1 MLFRVIKWRT
11 EEITEKI
18 TITPDADK
26 TPIIQ
31 RDLLDLDMVQI
42 RGIRP
47 GDMAEA
53 PGAEV
58 TTKIGLMKGVE
69 VTTKIGLMKGVDGRS
84 VELNITLTVCQLN
97 TI

>member
-1 MLFRVIKWRT
+1 MKFVVIRVIKWRT

-31 RDLLDLDMVQI
+31 KDLIDLDMVQI

-58 TTKIGLMKGVE
+58 TTKIGLMKGV
-69 VTTKIGLMKGVDGRS
+69 DGRS
-84 VELNITLTVCQLN
+84 VELNITLTECQLN

>member
-1 MLFRVIKWRT
+1 MFRVIKWRT

-47 GDMAEA
+47 GDMAEV
-53 PGAEV
+53 PGA
-58 TTKIGLMKGVE
+58 E

>member
-1 MLFRVIKWRT
+1 MKFVVIRVIKWRT

-31 RDLLDLDMVQI
+31 KDLLDLDMVKI

-58 TTKIGLMKGVE
+58 TTKIGLMKGV
-69 VTTKIGLMKGVDGRS
+69 DGRS
-84 VELNITLTVCQLN
+84 VELNITLTECQLN

>member
-1 MLFRVIKWRT
+1 MKFVVIRVIKWRT

-31 RDLLDLDMVQI
+31 KDLLDLDMAQI

-58 TTKIGLMKGVE
+58 TTKIGLMKGV
-69 VTTKIGLMKGVDGRS
+69 DGRS
-84 VELNITLTVCQLN
+84 VELNITLTECQLN

>member
-1 MLFRVIKWRT
+1 MKFVVIRVIKWQT

-31 RDLLDLDMVQI
+31 KDLIDLDMVQI

-58 TTKIGLMKGVE
+58 TTKIGLMKGV
-69 VTTKIGLMKGVDGRS
+69 DGRS
-84 VELNITLTVCQLN
+84 VELNITLTECQLN

>member
-1 MLFRVIKWRT
+1 MFRVIKWRT

-58 TTKIGLMKGVE
+58 TTKIGLMKGV
-69 VTTKIGLMKGVDGRS
+69 DGRS

>member
-1 MLFRVIKWRT
+1 VKFVVIRVIKWRT

-31 RDLLDLDMVQI
+31 KDLIDLDMVQI

-58 TTKIGLMKGVE
+58 TTKIGLMKGV
-69 VTTKIGLMKGVDGRS
+69 DGRS
-84 VELNITLTVCQLN
+84 VELNITLTECQLN

>member
-1 MLFRVIKWRT
+1 MKFVVFRVIKWRT

-31 RDLLDLDMVQI
+31 KDLIDLDMVQI

-58 TTKIGLMKGVE
+58 TTKIGLMKGV
-69 VTTKIGLMKGVDGRS
+69 DGRS
-84 VELNITLTVCQLN
+84 VELNITLTECQLN